1 MAEKFTRTEVEALRE
16 ELTMLDIYR
25 ARKITKDPVEVG
37 LEAYHQAAVRT
48 AAVDP
53 ATSLEDFLERLGA
66 DDFNEIMGAA
76 KEGSPLASGGG
87 SGQGSSASTDTPP
100 ESSSS

>member
-1 MAEKFTRTEVEALRE
+1 LDKFSRQEVEQLRE

-25 ARKITKDPVEVG
+25 ARKTTKDAVEVG
-37 LEAYHQAAVRT
+37 LAAYHQAALRT
-48 AAVDP
+48 GAIPGD
-53 ATSLEDFLERLGA
+53 ATLEDFLGRLRA

-76 KEGSPLASGGG
+76 REGSPLASGGG
-87 SGQGSSASTDTPP
+87 TGQDSSASTDSPL